1 LSWLIQLVVFIF
13 SGIVFYLFQR
23 IKKKKMAENSS
34 TTGVREDLTISL
46 KAKRRIRFKA
56 GAELSGAVSMVGID
70 VDQEIGED
78 YEQYAINLR
87 LTSAT
92 PTVPSEAGV

>member
-1 LSWLIQLVVFIF
+1 
-13 SGIVFYLFQR
+13 
-23 IKKKKMAENSS
+23 MAENSS
-34 TTGVREDLTISL
+34 TTGVSEDLTISL
-46 KAKRRIRFKA
+46 KTKRRNRFKT
-56 GAELSGAVSMVGID
+56 GSELTSVVSMVGID

>member
-1 LSWLIQLVVFIF
+1 MIQLVVFIF

-92 PTVPSEAGV
+92 PTAPSEAGV

>member
-1 LSWLIQLVVFIF
+1 
-13 SGIVFYLFQR
+13 
-23 IKKKKMAENSS
+23 MAENSS

>member
-1 LSWLIQLVVFIF
+1 
-13 SGIVFYLFQR
+13 
-23 IKKKKMAENSS
+23 MAENNS

-56 GAELSGAVSMVGID
+56 GAELSGAVSMVGVE

-78 YEQYAINLR
+78 YE
-87 LTSAT
+87 
-92 PTVPSEAGV
+92 

>member
-1 LSWLIQLVVFIF
+1 
-13 SGIVFYLFQR
+13 
-23 IKKKKMAENSS
+23 MAENSS
-34 TTGVREDLTISL
+34 TTGVSEDLTISL
-46 KAKRRIRFKA
+46 KTKRRNRFKT
-56 GAELSGAVSMVGID
+56 GSELTSAVSMVGID

>member
-1 LSWLIQLVVFIF
+1 
-13 SGIVFYLFQR
+13 
-23 IKKKKMAENSS
+23 MAENSS
-34 TTGVREDLTISL
+34 TTGVSEDLTISL
-46 KAKRRIRFKA
+46 KTNRRNRFKT
-56 GAELSGAVSMVGID
+56 GAELTSVVSMVGID

-92 PTVPSEAGV
+92 PAAPSEAGV

>member
-1 LSWLIQLVVFIF
+1 LIQLVVFTF
-13 SGIVFYLFQR
+13 SGIVFILIQR

-92 PTVPSEAGV
+92 PTATSEAGV

>member
-1 LSWLIQLVVFIF
+1 LIQLVVFIF

-92 PTVPSEAGV
+92 PTAPSEAGV

>member
-1 LSWLIQLVVFIF
+1 
-13 SGIVFYLFQR
+13 
-23 IKKKKMAENSS
+23 MAENSS

-46 KAKRRIRFKA
+46 KTKRRNRFKT
-56 GAELSGAVSMVGID
+56 GSELTSVVSMVGID

-78 YEQYAINLR
+78 YEQYAINFR

-92 PTVPSEAGV
+92 PAAPSETVV